1 MGARKFFLFTEG
13 SLVVQINNTWLQDV
27 AGLGNTAVVERV
39 LDEALQK
46 RKANPHNPVCLVID
60 GRLTNFLILV
70 QLFFKF
76 LIIWVLKEI

>member
-1 MGARKFFLFTEG
+1 MQKIKIVFATLM
-13 SLVVQINNTWLQDV
+13 QDV

-60 GRLTNFLILV
+60 GNLIFSLF
-70 QLFFKF
+70 QLFFHFGTIF
-76 LIIWVLKEI
+76 LSV